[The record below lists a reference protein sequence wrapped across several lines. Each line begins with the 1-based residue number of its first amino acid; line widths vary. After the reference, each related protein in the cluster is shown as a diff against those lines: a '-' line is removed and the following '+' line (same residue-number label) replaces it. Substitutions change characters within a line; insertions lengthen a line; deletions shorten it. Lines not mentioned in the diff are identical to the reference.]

1 MTILTK
7 EILEEAIPEQ
17 SIKEAFMRREDI
29 KDLPLDE
36 QEARWAQHL
45 PRVRDTMK
53 FFEGMEGIVLKL

>member
-1 MTILTK
+1 
-7 EILEEAIPEQ
+7 LEEAIPEQ